1 MLVDSAHLAL
11 FLVGTQ
17 KQVSRYCKHGGR
29 TVWNK
34 KNFKQNL
41 SNTGEVLSVM
51 ESSLDVFVSLWRGI
65 CIGGY
70 WHWYCNVLQI
80 LLTISSNS
88 EDFIWIL
95 DYLTY
100 NTNVFS
106 LQQNVVYCII
116 CNSTTIVMSYN
127 CTIYSI
133 QTSMSFSIGIYN
145 PITFLM
151 DKKVLKKAP
160 KMAIATHVH
169 YDHVG
174 GHR

>member
-1 MLVDSAHLAL
+1 MAL

-17 KQVSRYCKHGGR
+17 KQVFRYCKHGGR

-70 WHWYCNVLQI
+70 WHWYCNVLI

-116 CNSTTIVMSYN
+116 CNSTT
-127 CTIYSI
+127 
-133 QTSMSFSIGIYN
+133 
-145 PITFLM
+145 
-151 DKKVLKKAP
+151 
-160 KMAIATHVH
+160 
-169 YDHVG
+169 
-174 GHR
+174 